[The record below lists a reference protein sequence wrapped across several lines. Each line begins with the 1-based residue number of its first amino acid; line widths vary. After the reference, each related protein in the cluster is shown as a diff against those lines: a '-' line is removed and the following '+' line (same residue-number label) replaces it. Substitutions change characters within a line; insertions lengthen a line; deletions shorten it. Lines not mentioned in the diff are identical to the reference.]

1 MIIDTI
7 YILLL
12 SGIAIPCDLLK
23 AVAERR
29 TKVKIDFSDLK
40 LSLISIFELQA
51 KASKL
56 GISPK
61 RVSRAIDVIFR
72 AFNVVPFYD
81 SDIIEKAHELHRVI
95 PDYVDSIVLA
105 TAIYLK
111 EDFATEDSILRSMKS
126 YAEEKYGIRI
136 LDYHEITTYCMIE

>member
-1 MIIDTI
+1 MIIDTT
-7 YILLL
+7 YILPL

-23 AVAERR
+23 AIAERR

-61 RVSRAIDVIFR
+61 NVSRAIDVIFR
-72 AFNVVPFYD
+72 AFNVIPFYD
-81 SDIIEKAHELHRVI
+81 SNIVEKAHELHKAI
-95 PDYVDSIVLA
+95 LDYIDSIILA
-105 TAIYLK
+105 TAIHLR
-111 EDFATEDSILRSMKS
+111 EDLATEDSILRSMRS
-126 YAEEKYGIRI
+126 YVEEKYDIRM
-136 LDYHEITTYCMIE
+136 LSYHEITA